1 MRCYNCSPTP
11 FPLMQQHNELS
22 VVKIEESK
30 EKSSPRGQQVAS
42 LCLKLRKIAVVFRRV
57 PFRRS
62 GQVAAPEVV
71 RCPPSDSDLLSSM
84 AARLA
89 QAESQL
95 QMAWEEVR
103 EKEARIR
110 ELERRLSSL
119 LPVPSHDNQQLL
131 RKRCEALQRQ
141 VQEMEVPLQSASHL
155 LFYTVA
161 AVFL

>member
-1 MRCYNCSPTP
+1 M
-11 FPLMQQHNELS
+11 
-22 VVKIEESK
+22 
-30 EKSSPRGQQVAS
+30 
-42 LCLKLRKIAVVFRRV
+42 
-57 PFRRS
+57 PFRKS
-62 GQVAAPEVV
+62 GQVAAPDVV

-95 QMAWEEVR
+95 QTTREEVR

-119 LPVPSHDNQQLL
+119 LPSHDDQQLL
-131 RKRCEALQRQ
+131 RKKCEALQRQ

-155 LFYTVA
+155 LFYVYHHCSSFSDMIYLG
-161 AVFL
+161 VPQ